1 MSQNKQKFT
10 RAFKN
15 ETATLVIDQGY
26 SVTEACQ
33 AMNVSETS
41 LRRWVK
47 QLQCERNGI
56 TPKSKAMTP
65 EHQKIQELEKKVK
78 QLELQKEIL
87 KKASALLMSE
97 EFKNIR

>member
-1 MSQNKQKFT
+1 MSQDKQKFT
-10 RAFKN
+10 QAFKN
-15 ETATLVIDQGY
+15 ETAALIIDQGY
-26 SVTEACQ
+26 SIKEACQ

-56 TPKSKAMTP
+56 TPKAKAMTP
-65 EHQKIQELEKKVK
+65 EHKRIQELEKKVK

-97 EFKNIR
+97 EFKDIR